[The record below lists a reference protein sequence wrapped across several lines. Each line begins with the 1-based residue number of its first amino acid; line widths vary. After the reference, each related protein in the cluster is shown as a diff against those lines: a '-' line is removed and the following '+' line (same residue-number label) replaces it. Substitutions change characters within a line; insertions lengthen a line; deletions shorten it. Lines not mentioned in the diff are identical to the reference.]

1 MSGPR
6 SPGALAKAPLP
17 ENPSRSTRARWYVV
31 GGVLVRQA
39 LRALAQRKGRTALTA
54 FSIAIGIAAVVWV
67 VAIGKAG
74 QRRAEAQLAALGNG
88 LVWISAGSRNISGVR
103 TGSHAAVTLT
113 AEDAKAILAEVPR
126 IRSVALQS
134 DTSVSVVSP
143 NGNWTT
149 RARGIS
155 VSFLDTWRW
164 TIAEGAAFTDRDVD
178 EAEPVV
184 LLGRTVRE
192 RLFGDGEAVGQDV
205 RIGSFGYRVGGV
217 LGVKG
222 QSPWGRDQ
230 DDVVFLPYTSAQRRI
245 RGKGFASV
253 DDIMCRAVSPAA
265 VQPATDQITDL
276 LRERHHIAPGDD
288 DDFNIRRLEEAAS
301 ADLEVGRTFATLLIS
316 IACVSLLVG
325 GIGIMNMMLASVAER
340 TREIGLR
347 MAVGATER
355 AVQAQF
361 LVESVML
368 CLCGGIAGVAAS
380 AAGPLAMERILGWDV
395 AIPVD
400 AVLLALG
407 FSVAV
412 GVFFGFYPAW
422 KAARLD
428 PITAL
433 QQD

>member
-1 MSGPR
+1 M
-6 SPGALAKAPLP
+6 A
-17 ENPSRSTRARWYVV
+17 

-74 QRRAEAQLAALGNG
+74 QRRAEAQLAALGKG
-88 LVWISAGSRNISGVR
+88 LVYISAGSRNMSGVR
-103 TGSHAAVTLT
+103 TGSHAAITLT
-113 AEDAKAILAEVPR
+113 AEDAEAILAEVPR
-126 IRSVALQS
+126 IQSCALQS

-155 VSFLDTWRW
+155 VSYLDTWTW
-164 TIAEGAAFTDRDVD
+164 TIVEGAAFTDRDVD

-184 LLGRTVRE
+184 LVGRTVRE
-192 RLFGDGEAVGQDV
+192 RLFGDSEAVGQDV
-205 RIGSFGYRVGGV
+205 RIGSFFYRVIGV

-265 VQPATDQITDL
+265 VKHATAQVTDL
-276 LRERHHIAPGDD
+276 LRERHHIAPGGD
-288 DDFNIRRLEEAAS
+288 DDFHIADFEDAAN
-301 ADLEVGRTFATLLIS
+301 AELEVGRTFATLLIS
-316 IACVSLLVG
+316 VACVSLVVG
-325 GIGIMNMMLASVAER
+325 GIGIMNMMLASVVER

-347 MAVGATER
+347 MAVGATQR
-355 AVQAQF
+355 AIQVQF
-361 LVESVML
+361 LIESVIV
-368 CLCGGIAGVAAS
+368 CLFGGIAGVAAS
-380 AAGPLAMERILGWDV
+380 AAGPRAMERILGWDV

-433 QQD
+433 QD

>member
-1 MSGPR
+1 V
-6 SPGALAKAPLP
+6 P
-17 ENPSRSTRARWYVV
+17 ENPSRSKGARWYLV
-31 GGVLVRQA
+31 GGVLVLQA
-39 LRALAQRKGRTALTA
+39 LRALAQRKGRSALTA

-67 VAIGKAG
+67 VAIGRAG
-74 QRRAEAQLAALGNG
+74 QRRAEAQLAALGKG
-88 LVWISAGSRNISGVR
+88 LVWISAGSRNIGGVR

-113 AEDAKAILAEVPR
+113 AEDAEAILAEVPR
-126 IRSVALQS
+126 IQSVALQS
-134 DTSVSVVSP
+134 DTPVSVVSP

-164 TIAEGAAFTDRDVD
+164 TIAEGTAFTDRDVD

-192 RLFGDGEAVGQDV
+192 RLFGDGEAVGRDV
-205 RIGSFGYRVGGV
+205 RIGSFGYHVGGV

-230 DDVVFLPYTSAQRRI
+230 DDVVLLPYTSAQRRI

-265 VQPATDQITDL
+265 ATAQITDL
-276 LRERHHIAPGDD
+276 LRERHHLAPGDD
-288 DDFNIRRLEEAAS
+288 DDFNIRHLEEAAN
-301 ADLEVGRTFATLLIS
+301 ADLEVGRTFAALLIS
-316 IACVSLLVG
+316 VACISLVVG
-325 GIGIMNMMLASVAER
+325 GIGIMNVMLASVVER

-395 AIPVD
+395 AIPAD

>member
-1 MSGPR
+1 MGAR
-6 SPGALAKAPLP
+6 S
-17 ENPSRSTRARWYVV
+17 YVM

-74 QRRAEAQLAALGNG
+74 QRRAEAQLEALGKG
-88 LVWISAGSRNISGVR
+88 LVYISAGSRNRSGVR
-103 TGSHAAVTLT
+103 TGSYAAVTLT
-113 AEDAKAILAEVPR
+113 AEDAAAILSEVPR
-126 IRSVALQS
+126 IQSCALMS
-134 DTSVSVVSP
+134 DTSVSVVSS

-164 TIAEGAAFTDRDVD
+164 TVVEGAAFTDRDVD
-178 EAEPVV
+178 EAGPVV
-184 LLGRTVRE
+184 LVGRTVRE
-192 RLFGDGEAVGQDV
+192 RLFGDGEAVGRDV
-205 RIGSFGYRVGGV
+205 RIGSFFYRVIGE

-253 DDIMCRAVSPAA
+253 DDIMCRAASQA
-265 VQPATDQITDL
+265 VVKQARAQVTAL

-288 DDFNIRRLEEAAS
+288 DDFHMANFEEVANAE
-301 ADLEVGRTFATLLIS
+301 LEVGRTFALLLMS
-316 IACVSLLVG
+316 VACVSLVVG
-325 GIGIMNMMLASVAER
+325 GIGIMNMMLASVVER

-347 MAVGATER
+347 MAVGATQW
-355 AVQAQF
+355 AVRAQF
-361 LVESVML
+361 LIESVML
-368 CLCGGIAGVAAS
+368 CLCGGIAGIAAS
-380 AAGPLAMERILGWDV
+380 AAGPPAMKRILGWDV
-395 AIPVD
+395 VIPVD
-400 AVLLALG
+400 AMLLALG

-422 KAARLD
+422 KASRLD
-428 PITAL
+428 PIIAL
-433 QQD
+433 KQD

>member
-1 MSGPR
+1 VVTKPV
-6 SPGALAKAPLP
+6 P
-17 ENPSRSTRARWYVV
+17 ENPPCSTGVRSFVI
-31 GGVLVRQA
+31 GGVLVQQA

-74 QRRAEAQLAALGNG
+74 QRRAEAQLEALGKG
-88 LVWISAGSRNISGVR
+88 LVYISAGSRNRSGVR
-103 TGSHAAVTLT
+103 AGSHAAVTLT
-113 AEDAKAILAEVPR
+113 AEDAQAILAEVPR
-126 IRSVALQS
+126 IQSVALQS
-134 DTSVSVVSP
+134 DTVVSIVSR

-155 VSFLDTWRW
+155 VSYLDTWKW
-164 TIAEGAAFTDRDVD
+164 TIAEGAAFTERDVD

-184 LLGRTVRE
+184 LIGRTVRE
-192 RLFGDGEAVGQDV
+192 RLFRDGEAVGEDV
-205 RIGSFGYRVGGV
+205 RIGSFGYHVGGV

-222 QSPWGRDQ
+222 QSPWGRNQ
-230 DDVVFLPYTSAQRRI
+230 DDVVLLPYTSAQRRI

-265 VQPATDQITDL
+265 VKPATAQITDL

-288 DDFNIRRLEEAAS
+288 DDFTIRHLEEAAR

-316 IACVSLLVG
+316 IACVSLVVG
-325 GIGIMNMMLASVAER
+325 GIGIMNMMLASVVER

-361 LVESVML
+361 LVESVIL

-380 AAGPLAMERILGWDV
+380 AAGPLAMERILGWEV
-395 AIPVD
+395 AIPVK

-407 FSVAV
+407 FSVVV